1 MESVYVWLAVLGFN
15 VAFAIFLF
23 LLNRWIEQYRAEVLF
38 DHKKELLQ
46 MYISLAQFMISRSS
60 SGGITKLEE
69 DVAMAQVSCEMS
81 CVPQHQACITRS
93 VVLSTLLKTLSCAL
107 QELLADGSVLQ
118 KQRAYEAISWW
129 FFWVG
134 WWVSGRRSY
143 KSVTDMIAIIKD
155 SIDSPSN
162 AT

>member
-1 MESVYVWLAVLGFN
+1 
-15 VAFAIFLF
+15 
-23 LLNRWIEQYRAEVLF
+23 VLF

-93 VVLSTLLKTLSCAL
+93 VVLSTLLKTS
-107 QELLADGSVLQ
+107 
-118 KQRAYEAISWW
+118 RAR
-129 FFWVG
+129 
-134 WWVSGRRSY
+134 RRSCWQTAACCR
-143 KSVTDMIAIIKD
+143 SSAPMRQSHGGSFGWTGG
-155 SIDSPSN
+155 
-162 AT
+162 